1 MEVDIYAERYGYQP
15 FFLGRTGGMKFFVE
29 IVYENLSI
37 SRFVNYNIC
46 TYIYVQTTFSKKEI

>member
-1 MEVDIYAERYGYQP
+1 MLRGIGINL
-15 FFLGRTGGMKFFVE
+15 FFVGDGGIKFIVE

-37 SRFVNYNIC
+37 SKFVNYNIC